1 MESSP
6 VKRQIPSGW
15 VVEDGVAIPWW
26 YSRDGVI
33 FKWCLFLIP
42 LAILLAWFIIG
53 RIHVTRRIKKGL
65 PPLRYHKCLVP
76 QRYRRYPANPWPQQR
91 QYGPADGYYMQN
103 MPPPPV
109 YDPTR
114 LPQYEGPPP
123 VGTKV
128 DPDQS
133 MGGPAAQGQ
142 QYQPPPG
149 PPPAVLR

>member
-1 MESSP
+1 MDSP
-6 VKRQIPSGW
+6 VKRQAFADGW
-15 VVEDGVAIPWW
+15 VIEDGVAVPWW
-26 YSRDGVI
+26 YSTSGQI

-42 LAILLAWFIIG
+42 MGLILIWFVVG
-53 RIHVTRRIKKGL
+53 RIHVSRRMKKGL
-65 PPLRYHKCLVP
+65 PPLRYHRCLVP
-76 QRYRRYPANPWPQQR
+76 RRFSPAPTAWPQQR
-91 QYGPADGYYMQN
+91 YQPADGYYMQN

-123 VGTKV
+123 AGTKV

-133 MGGPAAQGQ
+133 FAAPGPVE
-142 QYQPPPG
+142 YQPPPG